1 MKEWFIFGL
10 MLGGLAGIALHKY
23 CKNVQRMADK
33 GEKMIIE
40 EVEMIQKESKQKSA
54 PKKQSQAK

>member
-1 MKEWFIFGL
+1 MKEGFIFGL

>member
-1 MKEWFIFGL
+1 MI
-10 MLGGLAGIALHKY
+10 GGLAGIALHKY
-23 CKNVQRMADK
+23 CKSVQRIADK

-54 PKKQSQAK
+54 PKKQSQEK